1 MLACYDD
8 APLGVKQIIST
19 LILVGVLSAAG
30 YGIYKSGAF
39 SPEQAV
45 VTPTPTAKAKIGDI
59 EQQVLATGQVA
70 PISETEI
77 RSEVS
82 GQVTALQVT
91 PGERV
96 KKDQPLLQLDR
107 RELESEANEDNFQ
120 IIADQ
125 LRVKQAQSELD
136 RDQQLISK
144 GFIPQKEYDDAQI
157 ALSLA
162 QNDLEVQKAKL
173 ETLHQQIIKT
183 DIRAPHEGIVLKL
196 DVREGEVIVG
206 TNSTSSGT
214 VLMRI
219 ADLSKLKV
227 DTRLNEVDVVRVHVN
242 DHVKLTFDAVPG
254 LTMPGTVTYIS
265 PSADTGD
272 ESTSSGMMG
281 KSSSTETGVRGF
293 QTTVALDTNDARIRP
308 GITAHVVI
316 AMAHVSKVVTVP
328 LTAVFN
334 EDDGRTVAFL
344 KHGDTFDKRD
354 VDTGLSDDATVEI
367 RKGIAD
373 KDEVALERP
382 TPKVEKKN

>member
-1 MLACYDD
+1 MGL
-8 APLGVKQIIST
+8 KQIISS
-19 LILVGVLSAAG
+19 LILVGFLAAAG
-30 YGIYKSGAF
+30 YGIYKSGAL

-45 VTPTPTAKAKIGDI
+45 NVPTPTAVAKIGDV

-82 GQVTALQVT
+82 GQVTALQVS
-91 PGERV
+91 PGQRV
-96 KKDQPLLQLDR
+96 TKDQQLLQLDR

-125 LRVKQAQSELD
+125 LKVKQAQSELD
-136 RDQQLISK
+136 RDQKLIDK
-144 GFIPQKEYDDAQI
+144 GFIPQKEFDDAGI

-173 ETLHQQIIKT
+173 ETLHQQIVKT

-254 LTMPGTVTYIS
+254 LTMNGTVTYIS

-272 ESTSSGMMG
+272 ESTGSGMMG
-281 KSSSTETGVRGF
+281 KSSSSETRRPRVRDHRRARYDRSSDSTRHHRPRGDRDGPRRQGGDGPTDGGVQRRRRQNRGVCKNGDGLR
-293 QTTVALDTNDARIRP
+293 QARCRN
-308 GITAHVVI
+308 G
-316 AMAHVSKVVTVP
+316 
-328 LTAVFN
+328 F
-334 EDDGRTVAFL
+334 
-344 KHGDTFDKRD
+344 
-354 VDTGLSDDATVEI
+354 
-367 RKGIAD
+367 
-373 KDEVALERP
+373 ER
-382 TPKVEKKN
+382 

>member
-1 MLACYDD
+1 MVD
-8 APLGVKQIIST
+8 AGMGIKQIISS
-19 LILVGVLSAAG
+19 LVLVGFLTAAG
-30 YGIYKSGAF
+30 WGIYKSGAL

-45 VTPTPTAKAKIGDI
+45 VVPTPTAVAKIGDV

-82 GQVTALQVT
+82 GQVTALQVS
-91 PGERV
+91 PGQRV
-96 KKDQPLLQLDR
+96 VKDQPLLQLDR

-136 RDQQLISK
+136 RDQQLINK
-144 GFIPQKEYDDAQI
+144 GFIPQKEFDDASI

-173 ETLHQQIIKT
+173 ETLHQQIVKT

-242 DHVKLTFDAVPG
+242 DHVKLTFDAVAG

-272 ESTSSGMMG
+272 ESTGSGQMG
-281 KSSSTETGVRGF
+281 RSSSSETGVRGF
-293 QTTVALDTNDARIRP
+293 QTTVALDTNDPRIRP

-316 AMAHVSKVVTVP
+316 AMAHADKVVTVP

-334 EDDGRTVAFL
+334 EDDGKTVAFL
-344 KHGDTFDKRD
+344 KTATGFDRRD
-354 VDTGLSDDATVEI
+354 VETGLSDDAMVEI
-367 RKGIAD
+367 KKGVAD

-382 TPKVEKKN
+382 TPKVEKAK